1 MLTIK
6 DCIGLSDL
14 TEAQIDAIAE
24 HEHVPEMVAAEI
36 GCCLAHS
43 PGGAKIMVQIL
54 ADDIADACAHG
65 RAKHAVELAEVLTD
79 FVATHPAEDAPAA
92 MVPD

>member
-6 DCIGLSDL
+6 DCIALSDL

-24 HEHVPEMVAAEI
+24 HEHVPEMIAVEM

-43 PGGAKIMVQIL
+43 PDGAAHMVEIL
-54 ADDIADACAHG
+54 ADDIVEARAHG
-65 RAKHAVELAEVLTD
+65 RTAHAAELLEVLKD
-79 FVATHPAEDAPAA
+79 YVATHPAE
-92 MVPD
+92 

>member
-6 DCIGLSDL
+6 DCIALSDL

-24 HEHVPEMVAAEI
+24 HEHLPGMVAVEL

-43 PGGAKIMVQIL
+43 PGGATRIVHIL
-54 ADDIADACAHG
+54 ADDIADAHAHG
-65 RAKHAVELAEVLTD
+65 RTRHAADLVAVLQD
-79 FVATHPAEDAPAA
+79 FVTTHPTA
-92 MVPD
+92 

>member
-6 DCIGLSDL
+6 DCIALSDL

-24 HEHVPEMVAAEI
+24 HEHVPEMVAVEL

-43 PGGAKIMVQIL
+43 PAGHARILHIL
-54 ADDIADACAHG
+54 ADDIAVARAHG
-65 RAKHAVELAEVLTD
+65 RTGHAAELVAALVD
-79 FVATHPAEDAPAA
+79 FVATHPAAGLHPAR
-92 MVPD
+92 